1 MPTVRVALLTLI
13 AVAACDPEPHYPP
26 VEPVPPGLIE
36 VETDLVT
43 REDAP
48 VELLLDGRFALSIPA
63 GALPAGTH
71 VKVRSLVAVGENSRP
86 IVGARMNDFDAGP
99 ACVALLLDAGSVWRA
114 VGQGTVSAPDF
125 YGGTDVTASL
135 EHGGVWSLAY
145 VDRRPTSDGEA
156 DAQVD

>member
-26 VEPVPPGLIE
+26 VDPIPPGPIE
-36 VETDLVT
+36 VETGLVT
-43 REDAP
+43 RDDAP
-48 VELLLDGRFALSIPA
+48 V
-63 GALPAGTH
+63 
-71 VKVRSLVAVGENSRP
+71 
-86 IVGARMNDFDAGP
+86 
-99 ACVALLLDAGSVWRA
+99 GSVWRP